1 MVPAP
6 ERPPPYSTDLAT
18 MEAESRVETF
28 TAGGPGGQHRNKS
41 QTGVRLLHFPSGSLI
56 TATERRSQDAN
67 KQAAFERLRERLVRL
82 NYVAP
87 PRTAT
92 RPSRGAV
99 RRRIAGK
106 QHMARKKAGRRPPR
120 DED

>member
-1 MVPAP
+1 MPAA

-56 TATERRSQDAN
+56 TATERRSQEAN
-67 KQAAFERLRERLVRL
+67 KQAAFERLRERLLRL

-106 QHMARKKAGRRPPR
+106 QHMARKKAGRRTPR
-120 DED
+120 DDD